1 MQLNAQCYYFIVLL
15 NYFVPFATQ
24 LSPLIFNRSI
34 QRILRYPPTRTL
46 TGEEKQ
52 LLWKFRFSLMSE
64 KRALTKF
71 LRCVEW
77 SDIQVIFL

>member
-1 MQLNAQCYYFIVLL
+1 MLL
-15 NYFVPFATQ
+15 FHYDVKLFHLVATE
-24 LSPLIFNRSI
+24 LAFDFNRSI

-46 TGEEKQ
+46 NGEEKQ
-52 LLWKFRFSLMSE
+52 LLWKFRFSLMAE

-77 SDIQVIFL
+77 SDIQVKIS